1 MNRILITAIAL
12 TSVAFGS
19 FFGSTAQAQYP
30 RSRSQV
36 IVVNGGGYG
45 GGYGGYGGYGAGIQC
60 GGYSTYGSYGGYVAP
75 YYPPSA
81 PYGAG
86 FSGGYQ
92 PYQQMYYQRAIYGL
106 GF

>member
-1 MNRILITAIAL
+1 MNRLPFTAIVVSSLAL
-12 TSVAFGS
+12 VSLL
-19 FFGSTAQAQYP
+19 GSTVQAQHP
-30 RSRSQV
+30 HCRTQV
-36 IVVNGGGYG
+36 VVVNPAGYG
-45 GGYGGYGGYGAGIQC
+45 GGYGGYGGGLQ
-60 GGYSTYGSYGGYVAP
+60 YGGYNNYGNYGGYGAP

-92 PYQQMYYQRAIYGL
+92 PYQQMYYQRVMYGL

>member
-12 TSVAFGS
+12 SSIVLVSLLGR
-19 FFGSTAQAQYP
+19 TAQAQHP
-30 RSRSQV
+30 HTRSQV
-36 IVVNGGGYG
+36 VIVNPAGYG
-45 GGYGGYGGYGAGIQC
+45 GGYGGYGGGIQY
-60 GGYSTYGSYGGYVAP
+60 GGYNAYGNYGGYVAP

-92 PYQQMYYQRAIYGL
+92 PYQQMYYQRALYGL

>member
-1 MNRILITAIAL
+1 MNRLLITAIAVSSL
-12 TSVAFGS
+12 ALVTLV
-19 FFGSTAQAQYP
+19 GSTAWAQHP
-30 RSRSQV
+30 HCRTQV
-36 IVVNGGGYG
+36 VVVNPAGYG
-45 GGYGGYGGYGAGIQC
+45 GGYGGYGGYGGGLQY
-60 GGYSTYGSYGGYVAP
+60 GGYNNYGNYGGYVAP

-92 PYQQMYYQRAIYGL
+92 PYQQMYYQRAMYGL